1 MVTDREE
8 VAGALEGG
16 LLASREVRELS
27 TDWGRVFAI
36 DVGSAEL
43 REAWGEL
50 RARMPELGR
59 WPLATMSWDD
69 GAVDEEIFARWLY
82 GQEDNSPQ
90 AVCARA
96 RTVTLDDALRPHRE
110 RDQSWIAEN
119 WERIVE
125 VELRQTVRRLG
136 ASPTL
141 DEVLAL
147 DLCPDRIALDRWL
160 LDWEEARQPTRAPDS
175 GGYLDWFEPDNC
187 SLLPLPTAASE
198 EVLAYVSFYGG
209 EGPGGHERWIAL
221 LRSWRERYGAE
232 MVACWGT
239 MLQLQVSA
247 PPQTLDEAFELA
259 VEQSLAAPCTTALPG
274 VSIRDHARALMGR
287 REWFIHE
294 RP

>member
-1 MVTDREE
+1 MVSDRDE

-16 LLASREVRELS
+16 VLGGRDVRQLS
-27 TDWGRVFAI
+27 TDWGPVFAI

-43 REAWGEL
+43 RETWGEL
-50 RARMPELGR
+50 RAHLPQLGR
-59 WPLATMSWDD
+59 WPLATTSWDD

-96 RTVTLDDALRPHRE
+96 RSVTLDDALRPYRE
-110 RDQSWIAEN
+110 RDKSWIAEN

-125 VELRQTVRRLG
+125 VELRQTHRRLG
-136 ASPTL
+136 TSPTL
-141 DEVLAL
+141 EEVLAL
-147 DLCPDRIALDRWL
+147 DLCPDRVALDRWL
-160 LDWEEARQPTRAPDS
+160 LDWEEARQLTRAPDG

-187 SLLPLPTAASE
+187 SLLLLPTAASE
-198 EVLAYVSFYGG
+198 EALAYVSFYGG

-259 VEQSLAAPCTTALPG
+259 VEQSLATPCTLALPG
-274 VSIRDHARALMGR
+274 VSIRDHARTLMGR